1 MSPSKK
7 VTRPPEKMV
16 SGIYRAALVLLYIGI
31 AALAFGTA
39 ALALVS
45 RRVLDEGGSPWG
57 WALLFLALALPLLD
71 GGLDLLSGRMVD
83 RAAAALRRDTLEQL
97 LRKDAESYNR
107 YHSGQVFSRLTQDAY
122 TVCEWRITGR
132 PQVTGQLI
140 RLICAASALFL
151 VNIPLAIAVVAAGA
165 LVTAGGRLLRKHLT
179 RRHLRVRQ
187 ADERLTG
194 CTQEIL
200 EHMELLRSTAAGK
213 EAVRR
218 FEGRQK
224 EWLRERARLRIF
236 TTEAGTG
243 FSSIL
248 QLGYAVLLVWGG
260 AAIRGG
266 RISFGDLAALL
277 QLLAMFQSPLTG
289 LSGVQSRLAAV
300 RAAETRLDELYSLPE
315 EAPGQPAREDD
326 VFRAIVFENVTF
338 SYEGEDQPV
347 LREFSARL
355 PLDRWTCLM
364 GMSGSGK
371 STLFRL
377 ILGLYHPQQGR
388 VYLETE
394 RGDIP
399 CSAAVRDLFGYVP
412 QTPWLFSGSIRENL
426 LLAKP
431 DADDAALWDALER
444 AQCSFVRDLPDRLGT
459 VLNEEGGGLS
469 AGQRQRIAIAR
480 AMLSAPRF
488 LLLDEITSALD
499 ENTEAKLLTELT
511 GTYPAAVFATHH
523 SALPGRLNSETLHLE
538 GIV

>member
-1 MSPSKK
+1 MNPSK
-7 VTRPPEKMV
+7 
-16 SGIYRAALVLLYIGI
+16 SAALPPKKMAVTANKAALALLYAGMT
-31 AALAFGTA
+31 ALAFGMA

-45 RRVLDEGGSPWG
+45 RRVLDEGGRPWG

-107 YHSGQVFSRLTQDAY
+107 YHSGQIFSRLTQDAY

-132 PQVTGQLI
+132 PQMAGQLI
-140 RLICAASALFL
+140 RLICAASALLF
-151 VNIPLAIAVVAAGA
+151 VNIPLAVAAVAAGA

-224 EWLRERARLRIF
+224 EWLRERKCLRVF
-236 TTEAGTG
+236 STGVGTG

-399 CSAAVRDLFGYVP
+399 CSAAVRGLFGYVP

-431 DADDAALWDALER
+431 DADDAALWDALEQ
-444 AQCSFVRDLPDRLGT
+444 AQCGFVRDLPDRLET

-499 ENTEAKLLTELT
+499 ENTEAQLLTELT
-511 GTYPAAVFATHH
+511 GAYPSAVFATHH

>member
-1 MSPSKK
+1 MSQSKK
-7 VTRPPEKMV
+7 K
-16 SGIYRAALVLLYIGI
+16 AAGAYKAPLTLLYAGI
-31 AALAFGTA
+31 AAQAFGIA

-45 RRVLDEGGSPWG
+45 RRVLDEGGRTWG
-57 WALLFLALALPLLD
+57 GALLFLALALPLLD
-71 GGLDLLSGRMVD
+71 GGLDLLSGRTVD
-83 RAAAALRRDTLEQL
+83 RAAVSLRRDTLDTL
-97 LRKDAESYNR
+97 LSKDAEAYSR

-122 TVCEWRITGR
+122 TVCEWRVVGR
-132 PQVTGQLI
+132 PQVAGQLI
-140 RLICAASALFL
+140 RLLCAASALFF
-151 VNIPLAIAVVAAGA
+151 VNIPLALAVVGAGTLA
-165 LVTAGGRLLRKHLT
+165 IAGGRLLRKYLT

-187 ADERLTG
+187 AEEGLTG

-200 EHMELLRSTAAGK
+200 EHTELLRSMTAGE

-224 EWLRERARLRIF
+224 EWLRERKRLRVF
-236 TTEAGTG
+236 STGVGTG
-243 FSSIL
+243 FSAVL
-248 QLGYAVLLVWGG
+248 QLGYAVLLIWGG
-260 AAIRGG
+260 IAIREG
-266 RISFGDLAALL
+266 RLSFGDLAALL

-300 RAAETRLDELYSLPE
+300 RAAEARLDELYSLPG
-315 EAPGQPAREDD
+315 EAPGQAAAEDD

-338 SYEGEDQPV
+338 SYEGEEQPV
-347 LREFSARL
+347 LRNFSARL
-355 PLDRWTCLM
+355 PLDRWTCLT
-364 GMSGSGK
+364 GISGSGK

-394 RGDIP
+394 RGELP
-399 CSAAVRDLFGYVP
+399 CSAAVRGLFGYVP

-431 DADDAALWDALER
+431 EADDAALWEVLDR
-444 AQCSFVRDLPDRLGT
+444 AQCGFVRDLPDRLET
-459 VLNEEGGGLS
+459 VLSEEGGGLS
-469 AGQRQRIAIAR
+469 AGQRQRLAIAR

-499 ENTEAKLLTELT
+499 EDTEARLLTELT
-511 GTYPAAVFATHH
+511 GAYPAAVFATHH
-523 SALPGRLNSETLHLE
+523 SALPGRLHSETLHLE

>member
-1 MSPSKK
+1 MSQSKK
-7 VTRPPEKMV
+7 K
-16 SGIYRAALVLLYIGI
+16 AAGAYKAPLTLLYAGI
-31 AALAFGTA
+31 AAQAFGIA

-57 WALLFLALALPLLD
+57 WVLLFLALALPLLD
-71 GGLDLLSGRMVD
+71 GGLDLLSGRTVD
-83 RAAAALRRDTLEQL
+83 RAAVSLRRDTLDTL
-97 LRKDAESYNR
+97 LSKDAEAYSR

-122 TVCEWRITGR
+122 TVCEWRIVGR
-132 PQVTGQLI
+132 PQVAGQLI
-140 RLICAASALFL
+140 RLLCAASALFF
-151 VNIPLAIAVVAAGA
+151 VNIPLALAVVGAGA
-165 LVTAGGRLLRKHLT
+165 VSQALKRRAQNLLGLGGHAA
-179 RRHLRVRQ
+179 VFSQCGPRQ
-187 ADERLTG
+187 AEEGLTG

-200 EHMELLRSTAAGK
+200 EHTELLRSMTAGE

-224 EWLRERARLRIF
+224 EWLRERKRLRVF
-236 TTEAGTG
+236 STGVGTG
-243 FSSIL
+243 FSAVL

-260 AAIRGG
+260 IAIREG
-266 RISFGDLAALL
+266 RLSFGDLAALL

-300 RAAETRLDELYSLPE
+300 RAAEARLDELYSLPG
-315 EAPGQPAREDD
+315 EAPGQAAEEDD

-355 PLDRWTCLM
+355 PLDRWTCLT
-364 GMSGSGK
+364 GISGSGK

-394 RGDIP
+394 RGELP
-399 CSAAVRDLFGYVP
+399 CSAAVRGLFGYVP

-431 DADDAALWDALER
+431 EADDAALWEVLDR
-444 AQCSFVRDLPDRLGT
+444 AQCGFVRDLPDRLET
-459 VLNEEGGGLS
+459 VLSEEGGGLS
-469 AGQRQRIAIAR
+469 AGQRQRLAIAR

-499 ENTEAKLLTELT
+499 EDTEARLLTELT
-511 GTYPAAVFATHH
+511 GAYPAAVFATHH
-523 SALPGRLNSETLHLE
+523 GALPGRLHSETLHLE

>member
-1 MSPSKK
+1 MSQSKK
-7 VTRPPEKMV
+7 K
-16 SGIYRAALVLLYIGI
+16 AAGAYKVPLTLLYVGI
-31 AALAFGTA
+31 AAQAFGIA

-57 WALLFLALALPLLD
+57 WVLLFLALALPLLD
-71 GGLDLLSGRMVD
+71 GGLDLLSGRTVD
-83 RAAAALRRDTLEQL
+83 RAAVSLRRDTLDTL
-97 LRKDAESYNR
+97 LSKDAEAYSR

-122 TVCEWRITGR
+122 TVCEWRVVGR
-132 PQVTGQLI
+132 PQVAGQLI
-140 RLICAASALFL
+140 RLLCAASALFF
-151 VNIPLAIAVVAAGA
+151 VNIPLALAVVGAGA
-165 LVTAGGRLLRKHLT
+165 LAIAGGRLLRKYLT

-187 ADERLTG
+187 AEEGLTG

-200 EHMELLRSTAAGK
+200 EHTELLRSMTAGE

-224 EWLRERARLRIF
+224 EWLRERKRLRVF
-236 TTEAGTG
+236 STGVGTG
-243 FSSIL
+243 FSAVL

-260 AAIRGG
+260 IAIREG
-266 RISFGDLAALL
+266 RLSFGDLAALL

-300 RAAETRLDELYSLPE
+300 RAAEARLDELYSLPG
-315 EAPGQPAREDD
+315 EAPGQAAAEDD

-338 SYEGEDQPV
+338 SYEGEEQPV
-347 LREFSARL
+347 LRNFSARL
-355 PLDRWTCLM
+355 PLDRWTCLT

-394 RGDIP
+394 RGELP
-399 CSAAVRDLFGYVP
+399 CSAAVRGLFGYVP

-431 DADDAALWDALER
+431 EADDAALWEALER
-444 AQCSFVRDLPDRLGT
+444 AQCGFVRDLPDRLET
-459 VLNEEGGGLS
+459 VLSEEGGGLS
-469 AGQRQRIAIAR
+469 AGQRQRLAIAR

-499 ENTEAKLLTELT
+499 EDTEARLLTELT
-511 GTYPAAVFATHH
+511 GAYPAAVFATHH
-523 SALPGRLNSETLHLE
+523 SALPGRLHSETLHLE

>member
-1 MSPSKK
+1 MSQSKK
-7 VTRPPEKMV
+7 K
-16 SGIYRAALVLLYIGI
+16 AAGAYKTPLTLLYAGI
-31 AALAFGTA
+31 AAQAFGIA

-45 RRVLDEGGSPWG
+45 RRVLDEGGRTWG
-57 WALLFLALALPLLD
+57 GALLFLALRRNTLD
-71 GGLDLLSGRMVD
+71 TLLS
-83 RAAAALRRDTLEQL
+83 
-97 LRKDAESYNR
+97 KDAEAYSR

-122 TVCEWRITGR
+122 TVCEWRVVGR
-132 PQVTGQLI
+132 PQVAGQLI
-140 RLICAASALFL
+140 RLLCAASALFF
-151 VNIPLAIAVVAAGA
+151 VNIPLALAVIGAGA
-165 LVTAGGRLLRKHLT
+165 LAIAGGRLLRKYLT

-187 ADERLTG
+187 AEEGLTG

-200 EHMELLRSTAAGK
+200 EHTELLRSMTAGE

-224 EWLRERARLRIF
+224 EWLRERKRLRVF
-236 TTEAGTG
+236 STGVGTG
-243 FSSIL
+243 FSAVL

-260 AAIRGG
+260 IAIREG
-266 RISFGDLAALL
+266 RLSFGDLAALL

-300 RAAETRLDELYSLPE
+300 RAAEARLDELYSLPG
-315 EAPGQPAREDD
+315 EAPGQAAAEDD
-326 VFRAIVFENVTF
+326 VLRAIVFENVTF
-338 SYEGEDQPV
+338 SYEGEEQPV
-347 LREFSARL
+347 LRNFSARL
-355 PLDRWTCLM
+355 PLDRWTCLT
-364 GMSGSGK
+364 GISGSGK

-394 RGDIP
+394 RGELP
-399 CSAAVRDLFGYVP
+399 CSAAVRGLFGYVP

-431 DADDAALWDALER
+431 DADDAALWEVLDR
-444 AQCSFVRDLPDRLGT
+444 AQCGFVRDLPDRLET
-459 VLNEEGGGLS
+459 VLSEEGGGLS
-469 AGQRQRIAIAR
+469 AGQRQRLAIAR

-499 ENTEAKLLTELT
+499 EDTEAQLLTELT
-511 GTYPAAVFATHH
+511 GAYPAAVFATHH
-523 SALPGRLNSETLHLE
+523 SALPGRLHSETLHLE

>member
-1 MSPSKK
+1 MSQSKK
-7 VTRPPEKMV
+7 K
-16 SGIYRAALVLLYIGI
+16 AAGAYKAPLTLLYAGI
-31 AALAFGTA
+31 AAQAFGIA

-57 WALLFLALALPLLD
+57 WVLLFLALALPLLD
-71 GGLDLLSGRMVD
+71 GGLDLLSGRTVD
-83 RAAAALRRDTLEQL
+83 RAAVSLRRDMLDTLL
-97 LRKDAESYNR
+97 SKDAEAYSR

-122 TVCEWRITGR
+122 TVCEWRVVGR
-132 PQVTGQLI
+132 PQVAGQLI
-140 RLICAASALFL
+140 RLLCAASALFF
-151 VNIPLAIAVVAAGA
+151 VNIPLALAVIGAGA
-165 LVTAGGRLLRKHLT
+165 LAIAGGRLLRKYLT

-187 ADERLTG
+187 AEEGLTG

-200 EHMELLRSTAAGK
+200 EHTELLRSMTAGE

-224 EWLRERARLRIF
+224 EWLRERKRLRVF
-236 TTEAGTG
+236 STGVGTG
-243 FSSIL
+243 FSAVL

-260 AAIRGG
+260 IAIREG
-266 RISFGDLAALL
+266 RLSFGDLAALL

-300 RAAETRLDELYSLPE
+300 RAAEARLDELYSLPG
-315 EAPGQPAREDD
+315 EAPGQAAAEDD

-338 SYEGEDQPV
+338 FYEGEEQPV
-347 LREFSARL
+347 LRNFSARL
-355 PLDRWTCLM
+355 PLDRWTCLT
-364 GMSGSGK
+364 GISGSGK

-394 RGDIP
+394 RGELP
-399 CSAAVRDLFGYVP
+399 CSAAVRGLFGYVP

-431 DADDAALWDALER
+431 DADDAALWEVLER
-444 AQCSFVRDLPDRLGT
+444 AQCGFVRDLPDRLET
-459 VLNEEGGGLS
+459 VLSEEGGGLS
-469 AGQRQRIAIAR
+469 AGQRQRLAIAR

-499 ENTEAKLLTELT
+499 EDTEAQLLTELT
-511 GTYPAAVFATHH
+511 GAYPAALFATHH
-523 SALPGRLNSETLHLE
+523 SALPGRLHSETLHLE